1 MDFCDKVVPS
11 RSKYSAADLHRCF
24 RCAGHSGACAEF
36 PYLNHLR
43 QVAPAVAMKII
54 RDSTM
59 TTGAPWK
66 SEDAGPNRIRRWA
79 MLLSD
84 EDLLILGVHMAK
96 LKPHVRAK
104 LREKAA
110 PYDACMA
117 VAQKLTALVY
127 AMQNAP
133 AAPADTRTDLEQL
146 FGRIEPGT
154 TNCLIC
160 LAPLDFRLFAAA
172 RRGKAEIETAHS
184 NARLHTPDNVGFA
197 HRACN
202 IAQGDKTLEEFYT
215 WIGDILRRAQ
225 LDR

>member
-1 MDFCDKVVPS
+1 MHYCGKIVPS

-24 RCAGHSGACAEF
+24 GRARHSGACDEF
-36 PYLNHLR
+36 PYLRHLG

-84 EDLLILGVHMAK
+84 EELLLLGVHMAK
-96 LKPHVRAK
+96 LKAHVRAK

-110 PYDACMA
+110 TYDACMA

-127 AMQNAP
+127 GMENAP
-133 AAPADTRTDLEQL
+133 TPPPDTRTYLEEL
-146 FGRIEPGT
+146 FGDIDTGT

-160 LAPLDFRLFAAA
+160 LAPLDFALFAAA

-215 WIGDILRRAQ
+215 WIGGILRRGRAE
-225 LDR
+225 